1 MSLPGVSPF
10 SRMLNKSAN
19 VVLASL
25 GASTYHRVRATQSS
39 SGWVG
44 ENDDASP
51 KTLGAHHSHPSANV
65 TLLRRR
71 FRDLAAALLGHP
83 TVNPVSAPRKNSNY
97 RALPQRDTH
106 HAGFTLIEI
115 LVAVALLGMIGAMV
129 FGSLVMTTRAV
140 EAGRDHVAK
149 EQAIRRILRLMNDE
163 ISLSKRNTQYP
174 WVGTNGTQ
182 DGQPADIV
190 AFLAMSQPLSTSTS
204 KESESVR
211 VVYTRERDRLIRF
224 VRRNLYTLTDT
235 NESVEQME
243 LADRV
248 QAFNIRYYDD
258 QNRIWMD
265 EWPAVQKMPKAVLIE
280 VTFLYP
286 DAEPWTVREWV
297 MIGTS

>member
-1 MSLPGVSPF
+1 M
-10 SRMLNKSAN
+10 
-19 VVLASL
+19 
-25 GASTYHRVRATQSS
+25 
-39 SGWVG
+39 G
-44 ENDDASP
+44 EKGYASP
-51 KTLGAHHSHPSANV
+51 QTLGTHHSCPSANV
-65 TLLRRR
+65 MLLRRR
-71 FRDLAAALLGHP
+71 FTDLAAALPNGLFKHP
-83 TVNPVSAPRKNSNY
+83 TVHPVSAPRKNCTH
-97 RALPQRDTH
+97 RAFPQLVTH
-106 HAGFTLIEI
+106 QAGFTLVEI
-115 LVAVALLGMIGAMV
+115 LIAVALLGMIGAMV
-129 FGSLVMTTRAV
+129 FGSLVMTMKAV
-140 EAGRDHVAK
+140 EAGRDHAAK

-182 DGQPADIV
+182 DGQPADIL
-190 AFLAMSQPLSTSTS
+190 AFLAMSQTLNTSTS

-235 NESVEQME
+235 QESVEQME

-265 EWPAVQKMPKAVLIE
+265 EWPSVQKMPKALLIE
-280 VTFLYP
+280 VTFQYP